1 MEIMRVWKYYLDR
14 ARLEENKDRAFRN
27 QADRFVLYAITNDK
41 KKAKEFKET
50 RNMDLFIEKKDDIDK
65 HDYKEFILSRRGV
78 LLLYVSLITKKDPK
92 DVVNPNVLDDYVQDV
107 TILMTEDEK
116 LITESYSNTGED
128 IYRLPIMTTSE
139 FNDVPC
145 PNMFTSF
152 FDGVMRLMMYQQQ
165 YKYTFGAGSSNPAYI
180 LDKHEDDYSPFA
192 LRFGGVED
200 FFFDELT
207 MFIWNF
213 GKYFK

>member
-1 MEIMRVWKYYLDR
+1 MRVWKYYLDR
-14 ARLEENKDRAFRN
+14 SRLEENKDKAFRN

-65 HDYKEFILSRRGV
+65 HDYKEFILTRRGV

-92 DVVNPNVLDDYVQDV
+92 DVVNPNILDDYVQDV

-116 LITESYSNTGED
+116 LITESYGNTGED
-128 IYRLPIMTTSE
+128 ICHVPIMTTSE

-165 YKYTFGAGSSNPAYI
+165 YKYTFGTGSSNPAYI